1 MIVDQIR
8 IDAFII
14 DKLMDS
20 PLGEK
25 LAFKYVPIAV
35 EQGLFVL
42 FRQVFQ
48 PADIPRVGLQ
58 QKLVVLHFGGDKKP
72 RAAACFVDDVGRAQ
86 IDKPLFYP
94 CVPDAARVG

>member
-25 LAFKYVPIAV
+25 LDAAITENERIQQILAK
-35 EQGLFVL
+35 
-42 FRQVFQ
+42 
-48 PADIPRVGLQ
+48 ADI
-58 QKLVVLHFGGDKKP
+58 KKDEKELSKDCDYSSLCDIEKNSSRKENP
-72 RAAACFVDDVGRAQ
+72 GF
-86 IDKPLFYP
+86 
-94 CVPDAARVG
+94 

>member
-25 LAFKYVPIAV
+25 LDAAIREIEKIQQLLAK
-35 EQGLFVL
+35 
-42 FRQVFQ
+42 
-48 PADIPRVGLQ
+48 ADIKRM
-58 QKLVVLHFGGDKKP
+58 KKS
-72 RAAACFVDDVGRAQ
+72 
-86 IDKPLFYP
+86 
-94 CVPDAARVG
+94 

>member
-25 LAFKYVPIAV
+25 LDVAITEIERIQQLLAKV
-35 EQGLFVL
+35 
-42 FRQVFQ
+42 
-48 PADIPRVGLQ
+48 DI
-58 QKLVVLHFGGDKKP
+58 KKDEK
-72 RAAACFVDDVGRAQ
+72 V
-86 IDKPLFYP
+86 IDEVIPLIEEVRNIWNEAYILSKKN
-94 CVPDAARVG
+94 G